1 VARLLLFP
9 VAMPEI
15 LPLIVLVAALHLLVV
30 ATTD

>member
-1 VARLLLFP
+1 VARLLLLPP
-9 VAMPEI
+9 VMPEI